1 MTGLFDSHNRRID
14 YIRIS
19 VTDRC
24 NLSCSYCSDGSV
36 PHLPRPE
43 ILTYEEIQR
52 IVQAAAALG
61 VKSVRLTG
69 GEPLLRPNLVHLVSL
84 LSCIEG
90 IDDISLTTNGTLL
103 GRHAARLAGAGLKRV
118 NVSLD
123 TLKADRFQ
131 AISGSDKLAEVI
143 GGITLAQSVGLQ
155 PVKINMVV
163 LGGTNDDELLNLAR
177 MSLDL
182 GWHVRFIEYM
192 PLNEPAADSSQWV
205 SVSEMMKRI
214 EKAMGKLEPGKMPV
228 GAGPA
233 RYYRLPGA
241 KGTLGFIS
249 PMTDCFCSECNR
261 LRLTADGRLRPCLV
275 ADDEVDLKGPLRKG
289 AGFEELKR
297 LIAQAAASKP
307 ERHNLLERQ
316 SNSKR
321 PMRQIGG

>member
-1 MTGLFDSHNRRID
+1 MTGLFDSHKRRID
-14 YIRIS
+14 YIRVS

-24 NLSCSYCSDGSV
+24 NLKCSYCSDGSV

-43 ILTYEEIQR
+43 ILSYEEIQQV
-52 IVQAAAALG
+52 VQAAAALG
-61 VKSVRLTG
+61 IRRVRLTG
-69 GEPLLRPNLVHLVSL
+69 GEPLLRPNISHLVGL
-84 LSCIEG
+84 LSDIEG

-103 GRHAARLAGAGLKRV
+103 GRYAAQLAGAGLRRV

-131 AISGSDKLAEVI
+131 AISGSDRLAEVI

-163 LGGTNDDELLNLAR
+163 LGGTNDDEILNLAR
-177 MSLDL
+177 MSLDP

-192 PLNEPAADSSQWV
+192 PLNEPAVDSSQWI
-205 SVSEMMKRI
+205 SVAEMMKRI
-214 EKAMGKLEPGKMPV
+214 ERTLGKLEPGKV
-228 GAGPA
+228 ATGAGPA

-241 KGTLGFIS
+241 RGTLGFIS

-261 LRLTADGRLRPCLV
+261 LRLTANSRLRPCLV
-275 ADDEVDLKGPLRKG
+275 ADDEVDLKGPIRNG

-297 LIAQAAASKP
+297 LIAQAADRKP
-307 ERHNLLERQ
+307 KRHNLTKRQ
-316 SNSKR
+316 NNSKR

>member
-1 MTGLFDSHNRRID
+1 MTGLFDSHKRRID
-14 YIRIS
+14 YIRVS

-24 NLSCSYCSDGSV
+24 NLKCSYCSDGSV

-52 IVQAAAALG
+52 VVQAAAALG

-69 GEPLLRPNLVHLVSL
+69 GEPLLRPNLSHLVSL
-84 LSCIEG
+84 LAGIEG
-90 IDDISLTTNGTLL
+90 IDDVSLTTNGTLL
-103 GRHAARLAGAGLKRV
+103 GRFAAQLAGAGLRRV

-123 TLKADRFQ
+123 TLKAERFQ
-131 AISGSDKLAEVI
+131 AISGHDRLAEVI
-143 GGITLAQSVGLQ
+143 AGITVAQSLGLQ

-163 LGGTNDDELLNLAR
+163 LGGTNDDELLDLAR
-177 MSLDL
+177 MSLDP

-192 PLNEPAADSSQWV
+192 PLSEPAADTSQWI
-205 SVSEMMKRI
+205 SVGEMMARI
-214 EKAMGKLEPGKMPV
+214 EKALGKLESGKLAS

-241 KGTLGFIS
+241 RGTLGFIS

-275 ADDEVDLKGPLRKG
+275 ADDEVDLKGPMRSG
-289 AGFEELKR
+289 ASFEELKR
-297 LIAQAAASKP
+297 LIAKAAASKP
-307 ERHNLLERQ
+307 ERHDLAQKKTNG
-316 SNSKR
+316 KR

>member
-1 MTGLFDSHNRRID
+1 
-14 YIRIS
+14 
-19 VTDRC
+19 
-24 NLSCSYCSDGSV
+24 V

-52 IVQAAAALG
+52 VVQAAAALG
-61 VKSVRLTG
+61 VRSVRLTG
-69 GEPLLRPNLVHLVSL
+69 GEPLLRPNLSHLVGL
-84 LSCIEG
+84 LSGIEG

-103 GRHAARLAGAGLKRV
+103 GRYAARLAEAGLRRV

-123 TLKADRFQ
+123 TLKADRFK

-143 GGITLAQSVGLQ
+143 GGITLAQSVGLR

-177 MSLDL
+177 MSLDP

-192 PLNEPAADSSQWV
+192 PLNEPAADSSQWI
-205 SVSEMMKRI
+205 SVAEMMKRI
-214 EKAMGKLEPGKMPV
+214 EKSLGKLEPGRPAI

-241 KGTLGFIS
+241 RGTLGFIS

-261 LRLTADGRLRPCLV
+261 LRLTANGRLRPCLV
-275 ADDEVDLKGPLRKG
+275 ADDEIDLKGPIRNG

-297 LIAQAAASKP
+297 LIAQAVARKP
-307 ERHNLLERQ
+307 QRHNLAERQ
-316 SNSKR
+316 NNRKR